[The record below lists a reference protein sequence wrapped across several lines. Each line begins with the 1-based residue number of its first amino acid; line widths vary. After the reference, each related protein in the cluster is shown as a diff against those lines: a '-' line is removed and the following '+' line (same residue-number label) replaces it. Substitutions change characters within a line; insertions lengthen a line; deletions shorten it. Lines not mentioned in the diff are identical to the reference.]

1 MVSHT
6 IRQMSKNESIKIFE
20 NIRTLRQL
28 LNEGISESS
37 LHKAMDETKYL
48 YIYYAGDYTIL
59 KGYRT
64 IIPMETTEKTVKNGE
79 TKQYLSAWQIAGSSD
94 SKKKYI
100 NTKGKSEFGWR
111 LFKID
116 KIVSLLPTGRT
127 VKKDGLPPSLN
138 PEDFNPYSGT
148 NGRTL
153 HVIDIEGIKTGA
165 TAQIQQEPTP
175 EQIKNLYD
183 IVVRYRK
190 EAVNKFIVVQ
200 DKSGD
205 LVVKPISQ
213 LNKIPPESI
222 KGNLLDLYQKLVLPT
237 ISKSNVGKP
246 KNVPNAPNDVENIQ
260 AEPTTQQTTG
270 ANIVNSDFISNQE
283 NSLK

>member
-1 MVSHT
+1 MP
-6 IRQMSKNESIKIFE
+6 KNESTIIFE
-20 NIRTLRQL
+20 NIRNLRQV

-64 IIPMETTEKTVKNGE
+64 IIPMETTQKVVKGE
-79 TKQYLSAWQIAGSSD
+79 NRQYLSAWQIAGSSD
-94 SKKKYI
+94 SKKKYT

-111 LFKID
+111 LFRID

-127 VKKDGLPPSLN
+127 VKKNGLPPSLDPN
-138 PEDFNPYSGT
+138 DFNPYSGT

-153 HVIDIEGIKTGA
+153 HVIDIDGIKTGA
-165 TAQIQQEPTP
+165 TDQTQQEPTP

-200 DKSGD
+200 DNSGD
-205 LVVKPISQ
+205 LVVKPITQ

-222 KGNLLDLYQKLVLPT
+222 KGNLLDLYQKLVAPT
-237 ISKSNVGKP
+237 LTKP
-246 KNVPNAPNDVENIQ
+246 TVNKTQNVPNNGDVENVET
-260 AEPTTQQTTG
+260 EPATQQTQAG
-270 ANIVNSDFISNQE
+270 ANIVNSDFITNQE

>member
-1 MVSHT
+1 MH
-6 IRQMSKNESIKIFE
+6 QMPKNERTKIFE
-20 NIRTLRQL
+20 NIRNLRQL
-28 LNEGISESS
+28 LNEGVGESS

-48 YIYYAGDYTIL
+48 YIYYAGDHTIL

-64 IIPMETTEKTVKNGE
+64 IIPMETTEKTVKSGE
-79 TKQYLSAWQIAGSSD
+79 LRQYLSAWQIAGSSD
-94 SKKKYI
+94 SKKKYT

-111 LFKID
+111 LFRID

-138 PEDFNPYSGT
+138 PDDFNPYSGT

-153 HVIDIEGIKTGA
+153 HVIDIEGVKSGD
-165 TAQIQQEPTP
+165 TAQTQQEPTP

-200 DKSGD
+200 DNSGD
-205 LVVKPISQ
+205 LVIKPMSQ
-213 LNKIPPESI
+213 INKIPPESI
-222 KGNLLDLYQKLVLPT
+222 KGNLLDLYQKIVVPT
-237 ISKSNVGKP
+237 LTKPTVTKSQ
-246 KNVPNAPNDVENIQ
+246 NVPNNGDAENVE
-260 AEPTTQQTTG
+260 AEPATQQTQAG
-270 ANIVNSDFISNQE
+270 ANIVNSNFITNQE